1 MMHLEEGDKHNFWV
15 DGLPAGL
22 SVVRQFD
29 KFVLAVWVL
38 SLIVYGACLFLL
50 SGRYDAYFLLSFVA
64 VPFDVVGLLYILSRR
79 NIAALVIT
87 AILSIA
93 GYLVTHSLMYIV
105 IVAYVFVGAL
115 GVACVVDA
123 IQRLEFYHIVDHVRY
138 VNVKEKLGIVDRIVA
153 FLFNIPPDLDT
164 RNITIE
170 PRKLGNKFP
179 WKDMGGTIAFS
190 LIIGMF
196 FWIYLSMNPTFMQ
209 SPSVSS
215 DVPTFIF
222 GVMLYIPVIVMPF
235 TVFKSLDVKI
245 CTNYRDFHLF
255 NGALATI
262 QRMAVPV
269 FAALIYVLMAMNT
282 SDPMQVVMYIAF
294 SVIIILFV
302 VILTSILY
310 YYAMEATTASD
321 ISKKWK
327 IFIPVPLMMTLHK
340 DGEEDKPFYP
350 AIPERDESDMREISL
365 TVRKK

>member
-1 MMHLEEGDKHNFWV
+1 MMHLEEGDKHVFWA

-29 KFVLAVWVL
+29 KFVIGIWVLALAV
-38 SLIVYGACLFLL
+38 YGVVFFLL
-50 SGRYDAYFLLSFVA
+50 AGKYDVYFLLSFVA
-64 VPFDVVGLLYILSRR
+64 VPFDVVGLVYILARR

-87 AILSIA
+87 VILSVA
-93 GYLVTHSLMYIV
+93 GFIITNSLMYIV

-123 IQRLEFYHIVDHVRY
+123 IQRMEFYRIVDHVRY
-138 VNVKEKLGIVDRIVA
+138 VNVKEKLSIMDRLVA
-153 FLFNIPPDLDT
+153 FVFNIPPDLDT

-179 WKDMGGTIAFS
+179 WKDMGGTIVLS
-190 LIIGMF
+190 LIVGMF

-209 SPSVSS
+209 STTVSS
-215 DVPTFIF
+215 DIPTFIF

-235 TVFKSLDVKI
+235 TVFKSLNVKI
-245 CTNYRDFHLF
+245 GTNYRDFHLF

-269 FAALIYVLMAMNT
+269 FAALLYVLMAMNT
-282 SDPMQVVMYIAF
+282 TDPMQVLMYIAF
-294 SVIIILFV
+294 SVVIILFV

-340 DGEEDKPFYP
+340 DDDTDKPVYP
-350 AIPERDESDMREISL
+350 AVPQRDESDMSEISL
-365 TVRKK
+365 TVRKN